1 MSVACLPACLPT
13 CNIACNNLGENQ
25 VGDPH
30 SDGAWLWDNYMEQ
43 TSLSNDSHSLLPSK
57 K

>member
-1 MSVACLPACLPT
+1 MSVA
-13 CNIACNNLGENQ
+13 CNIACNNLDENQ

-43 TSLSNDSHSLLPSK
+43 TSLSNDSYSWLPVEISAASLPP
-57 K
+57 